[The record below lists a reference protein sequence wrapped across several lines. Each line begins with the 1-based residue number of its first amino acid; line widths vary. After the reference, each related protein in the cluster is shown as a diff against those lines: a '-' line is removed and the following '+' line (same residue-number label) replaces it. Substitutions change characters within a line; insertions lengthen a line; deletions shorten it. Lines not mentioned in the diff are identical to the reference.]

1 MLYLLRHGQTEFNTV
16 GRYQGWSD
24 SPLTDLGRAQARA
37 NAARLAA
44 HVQGP
49 ARIWTSPL
57 PRAYATAQI
66 LAEALP
72 QATLTPDPRLRELS
86 LGVWDGMTRAE
97 IAEGWPGIRK
107 AHPPRQWMFH
117 APQGEGLKPILARLA
132 GVLHDAKAAAQDTP
146 VVLVSHGISGRL
158 LRGLHAGLALADALH
173 LDAPQDRVHL
183 LQSDGQIAALDQ

>member
-24 SPLTDLGRAQARA
+24 SPLTDLGRDQARA

-44 HVQGP
+44 HLQAP
-49 ARIWTSPL
+49 PQIWTSPL
-57 PRAYATAQI
+57 PRALATAEI
-66 LAEALP
+66 LTNALP
-72 QATLTPDPRLRELS
+72 GATLTPDPRLRELS

-97 IAEGWPGIRK
+97 IAVGWPGVRK

-117 APQGEGLKPILARLA
+117 APNGEGLEPILARLRD
-132 GVLHDAKAAAQDTP
+132 VLQDANLAAKTGP

-158 LRGLHAGLALADALH
+158 MRGLHAGLPLHEALH
-173 LDAPQDRVHL
+173 LDAAQDVVHRL
-183 LQSDGQIAALDQ
+183 LPHGRIDVLEP